1 MWSNN
6 INLPGVWTE
15 IYHLIYDSVACLQES
30 VDRAG
35 DRSWS
40 WGGGAAGE
48 LDQVAAAPAAA
59 HGAEARGAAQHATG
73 HR

>member
-1 MWSNN
+1 MDRDLSSC
-6 INLPGVWTE
+6 V
-15 IYHLIYDSVACLQES
+15 SVACLQES

-35 DRSWS
+35 DRSWG